1 MLAHPAYA
9 AAVIVDSHCHA
20 WRYWPYEPPVPDPE
34 SRPVVEQLLFE
45 MDQCGVEEAVLVAAR
60 IDHNPDNNDYVAEC
74 VRRFPQRLYQFADVD
89 CMWTPMYHTPGA
101 ADRLADAVRTYSLR
115 GFTHYVADDDD
126 GSWFLSSDGQA
137 FLETAARLNQ
147 IVSIHLPNRLQ
158 PVLRRLAEQF
168 SETPF
173 VCHHMA
179 YPVTEQGPDGA
190 ALREIITSAQRP
202 NIHIKLSGF
211 HYAAPVGWEY
221 PHTASAYIV
230 RALFEHFG
238 PERLHWGSDY
248 PVVRWAMTYRQAL
261 EAIRTHCAE
270 FIPSRDMD
278 RVLGSS
284 LHDLLQK
291 HGAAS

>member
-1 MLAHPAYA
+1 MLRR
-9 AAVIVDSHCHA
+9 VIVDSHCHA
-20 WRYWPYEPPVPDPE
+20 WRYWPYQPPVPDPE
-34 SRPVVEQLLFE
+34 TRPLVEQLLFE
-45 MDQCGVEEAVLVAAR
+45 MDQCGVDEAVLVAAR

-74 VRRFPQRLYQFADVD
+74 VRRLPERLYQFADVD

-101 ADRLADAVRTYSLR
+101 AERLAEAVRTYDLR

-126 GSWFLSSDGQA
+126 GSWFSSDDGQA
-137 FLETAARLNQ
+137 FLRIAAGLNQ
-147 IVSIHLPNRLQ
+147 IVSIHLPVRLQ
-158 PVLRRLAEQF
+158 PMLRHLAEQF
-168 SETPF
+168 PDTPF

-179 YPVTEQGPDGA
+179 YPRTDEGPNGA
-190 ALREIITSAQRP
+190 ALRDIVVSAQRP

-211 HYAAPVGWEY
+211 HYAAPVAWEY

-230 RALFEHFG
+230 RALYEAFG

-261 EAIRTHCAE
+261 EAIRTHCAT
-270 FIPSRDMD
+270 FIPAADMD

-284 LHDLLQK
+284 LHDLLQR
-291 HGAAS
+291 HGAR